1 MIYKDHNPQ
10 ETNLDHHS
18 IPKPSHKRVFG
29 WLVHLYTSLG
39 LPINLFS
46 LWALSEGD
54 GRLFFILNLCAVLI
68 DASDGF
74 MARKLAVKSLI
85 PEFDGS
91 KLDDLIDYLTFTFLP
106 IASMH
111 YLKLVPPEH
120 NWLLGFALI
129 SSAYGFCQ
137 TQAKTEEA
145 FVGFPSYWNLVVYY
159 YFLLETSLSVTIGFT
174 LIFSILTFVPIH
186 FIYPTRTKMWMK
198 TTLGGSLIFVLL
210 LMYSAVGP
218 KDHQVTAG
226 YLSLIY
232 VVYYWVAS
240 GLHHW
245 RIHNS
250 SSALFTEP
258 KK

>member
-1 MIYKDHNPQ
+1 MTSSIDHNA
-10 ETNLDHHS
+10 H
-18 IPKPSHKRVFG
+18 PKNQNSLPSSNRNSKRRLG

-54 GRLFFILNLCAVLI
+54 GRLFFTLNLCAVLI

-74 MARKLAVKSLI
+74 MARKLEIKKLI

-106 IASMH
+106 IASLY
-111 YLKLVPPEH
+111 YLKLVPPEQI
-120 NWLLGFALI
+120 WLLGFALI

-137 TQAKTEEA
+137 TQAKTDEA

-159 YFLLETSLSVTIGFT
+159 FFLLESPLWLIMVFT
-174 LIFSILTFVPIH
+174 LLFSVLTFVPIH
-186 FIYPTRTKMWMK
+186 FIYPTRTQMWMK
-198 TTLGGSLIFVLL
+198 TTLGGALLFVLL
-210 LMYSAVGP
+210 LAYSALGP
-218 KDHQVTAG
+218 VEYRVTAG

-232 VVYYWVAS
+232 VVYYWIAS
-240 GLHHW
+240 GVHHW
-245 RIHNS
+245 RIHQDLED
-250 SSALFTEP
+250 A
-258 KK
+258 K